1 MERQVAIIG
10 AGMAGL
16 SAALALKDAGI
27 PVAIYEK
34 SRALGGRVATRR
46 VGDSIIDHGAQVI
59 KPDGTN
65 LANLMM
71 DRLSTEGLVQITGD
85 VRLYDDT
92 GNLLEPD
99 PEYASHRMFSYRSG
113 VTSLPKMLV
122 SSLLVGGVQIF
133 RETKITAME
142 EFSSSVLLRNEE
154 WDEAGRAD
162 AVIVTAPTPQASE
175 LFSASHM
182 QDITVSR
189 QRAELLRSLYYK
201 PCLSVLLGYSGGLP
215 EPPCYAVMP
224 ENRERPLLWLAFE
237 HLKSPSRAPVGHQ
250 VLVAQLGPEVSRDL
264 YASEGE
270 EILQLVLESLGFLFA
285 DTYSRPDWCQV
296 KRWRYALPAGH
307 IPFEEANPVGQD
319 SRIFVAGDGLM
330 PGGGRVQDAYEC
342 GQLAAVRVMELFER
356 ESQ

>member
-1 MERQVAIIG
+1 MDRQVAIIG

-59 KPDGTN
+59 KPDGSN

-71 DRLSTEGLVQITGD
+71 DRLSTEELVQITGD

-92 GNLLEPD
+92 GNLLNPD
-99 PEYASHRMFSYRSG
+99 PEHASQRMFSYRTG
-113 VTSLPKMLV
+113 ITSLPKMLV
-122 SSLLVGGVQIF
+122 SSLLVGGVQIY

-175 LFSASHM
+175 LLSASHM
-182 QDITVSR
+182 QDITASR

-201 PCLSVLLGYSGGLP
+201 PCLSVLLGYSGDLP

-237 HLKSPSRAPVGHQ
+237 HLKSPSRAPIGHQ

-270 EILQLVLESLGFLFA
+270 EVLQVTLESLGFLFA
-285 DTYSRPDWCQV
+285 ETYARPDWCQV
-296 KRWRYALPAGH
+296 KRWRYALPSGH
-307 IPFEEANPVGQD
+307 IPFEEANPVGSE
-319 SRIFVAGDGLM
+319 SRIFIASDGLM
-330 PGGGRVQDAYEC
+330 PGGGRVQDAHEC
-342 GQLAAVRVMELFER
+342 GQLAASRVMDLFER